1 MGLVL
6 VDRPASPVEL
16 VGSLVVQIAVAGAP
30 EPVPVVVDVVLVILL
45 DAGRTLPEVPV
56 KICRGITGLLHSD
69 AAARLAAVA
78 VGDLQLAELALV
90 NQVVESGHPGV
101 TALLG
106 AVLDDDLVLLP
117 GRGGDR
123 AFVDI
128 VAGGLLDIAVLAG
141 LGRPDRHQGV
151 PVVRRRD
158 ADGIKAL
165 ILESL
170 THIRAALAI
179 LPTFQPTLQHV
190 LIGIDQPGELDALVT
205 AETPNVAA
213 AATIQAADAHAKTL
227 VRSEDRSIYRD
238 RGQADGCRRA
248 KGSLEETST
257 IDSAHKTSPCR
268 SNDLDCFSKPVAFRF
283 SVS

>member
-1 MGLVL
+1 ME
-6 VDRPASPVEL
+6 A
-16 VGSLVVQIAVAGAP
+16 
-30 EPVPVVVDVVLVILL
+30 
-45 DAGRTLPEVPV
+45 
-56 KICRGITGLLHSD
+56 
-69 AAARLAAVA
+69 
-78 VGDLQLAELALV
+78 
-90 NQVVESGHPGV
+90 GHPGV

-128 VAGGLLDIAVLAG
+128 MAGGLLDIAVLAG
-141 LGRPDRHQGV
+141 LGRQDRHEGV

-165 ILESL
+165 ILKSL
-170 THIRAALAI
+170 TNIRAALAI
-179 LPTFQPTLQHV
+179 LPPFQSTLQHV

-248 KGSLEETST
+248 QSSLEETST
-257 IDSAHKTSPCR
+257 IDSAHKISPCR
-268 SNDLDCFSKPVAFRF
+268 SNDVDCFSKPVTSRFRD
-283 SVS
+283 SWYQIIGQ